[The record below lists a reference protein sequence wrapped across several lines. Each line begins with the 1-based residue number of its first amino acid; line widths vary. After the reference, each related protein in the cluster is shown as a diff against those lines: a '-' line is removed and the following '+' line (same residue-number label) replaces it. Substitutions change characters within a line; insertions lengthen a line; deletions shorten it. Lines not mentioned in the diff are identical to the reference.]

1 MFGGRFWGRR
11 FFGAR
16 YWGDGGGETPPEP
29 AQARGG
35 ASYLTRE
42 EMAEL
47 ARAQRAL
54 DKKRRQRDREIDESV
69 RELYTD
75 IKHPEIK
82 AARISAE
89 QEAEDE
95 ETLITMVLQLVME
108 DA

>member
-1 MFGGRFWGRR
+1 VASAWGLS
-11 FFGAR
+11 
-16 YWGDGGGETPPEP
+16 WGNAWGFSWGGGETPPEP
-29 AQARGG
+29 TQARGG

-82 AARISAE
+82 AARIAAE